1 MREITRSLFV
11 VVLSFGLVTTL
22 TIASMRSSY
31 QETKTQSGKIR
42 LFAVDAFSD
51 LSRNL
56 TSALAGD
63 SSASAGD
70 SSASAG
76 DSSASAGDSSASASA
91 GGSSASAG
99 TDNGGG

>member
-11 VVLSFGLVTTL
+11 IVLSFGLVTTL
-22 TIASMRSSY
+22 TLANMKSSY
-31 QETKTQSGKIR
+31 QATKTQSEKTR
-42 LFAVDAFSD
+42 LVAVDAFSD

-56 TSALAGD
+56 TSD

-76 DSSASAGDSSASASA
+76 DSSASAGDSSASATA
-91 GGSSASAG
+91 GGSTATAG

>member
-1 MREITRSLFV
+1 MTRSLFV

-22 TIASMRSSY
+22 TIANMRSSY

-42 LFAVDAFSD
+42 LFEVDAFSD

-56 TSALAGD
+56 TSD
-63 SSASAGD
+63 SSASAG
-70 SSASAG
+70 
-76 DSSASAGDSSASASA
+76 
-91 GGSSASAG
+91 GGSSATTG

>member
-1 MREITRSLFV
+1 MHPIKQGERIMREISRSLFI

-22 TIASMRSSY
+22 TIGNMRSSY
-31 QETKTQSGKIR
+31 QETKTQSEKIR

-56 TSALAGD
+56 TSD

-70 SSASAG
+70 SSASAT
-76 DSSASAGDSSASASA
+76 A
-91 GGSSASAG
+91 GGSSATAG

>member
-11 VVLSFGLVTTL
+11 IVLSFGLVTTL
-22 TIASMRSSY
+22 TLANMKSSY
-31 QETKTQSGKIR
+31 QATKTQSEKTR
-42 LFAVDAFSD
+42 LVAVDAFSD

-56 TSALAGD
+56 TSD

-70 SSASAG
+70 SSASAT
-76 DSSASAGDSSASASA
+76 A
-91 GGSSASAG
+91 GGSTATAG

>member
-31 QETKTQSGKIR
+31 QESNTHSEKIR
-42 LFAVDAFSD
+42 LFAVDAFSA

-56 TSALAGD
+56 TSD
-63 SSASAGD
+63 S
-70 SSASAG
+70 
-76 DSSASAGDSSASASA
+76 SASA
-91 GGSSASAG
+91 GGSSASATAGGSSATAG

>member
-1 MREITRSLFV
+1 MHLITSGERITREMTRSLFV

-22 TIASMRSSY
+22 TIANMRSSY

-42 LFAVDAFSD
+42 LFEVDAFSD

-56 TSALAGD
+56 TSD
-63 SSASAGD
+63 SSASAG
-70 SSASAG
+70 
-76 DSSASAGDSSASASA
+76 
-91 GGSSASAG
+91 GGSSATTG

>member
-11 VVLSFGLVTTL
+11 IVLSFGLVTTL
-22 TIASMRSSY
+22 TLANMKSSY
-31 QETKTQSGKIR
+31 QATKTQSEKTR
-42 LFAVDAFSD
+42 LVAVDAFSD

-56 TSALAGD
+56 TSD

-76 DSSASAGDSSASASA
+76 DSSASATA
-91 GGSSASAG
+91 GGSTATAG

>member
-1 MREITRSLFV
+1 MREISRSLFV

-22 TIASMRSSY
+22 TISNMRSSY
-31 QETKTQSGKIR
+31 QETKTQSEKIR

-56 TSALAGD
+56 TSD
-63 SSASAGD
+63 SSASASAGD

-76 DSSASAGDSSASASA
+76 DSSASAGDSSAT
-91 GGSSASAG
+91 AG